1 VLVAWAVA
9 GEPLTWMVV
18 VSSAMVA
25 IGIGAA
31 TRR

>member
-9 GEPLTWMVV
+9 GEPLTSMVV
-18 VSSAMVA
+18 VSSVMVA